1 MYRVEY
7 QRLRFLVVD
16 DNTYMRRIVKTLLH
30 GFGAREVFEAED
42 GASALDAFA
51 SHYPDIV
58 FTDWEM
64 PLINGIDM
72 TKLMRCS
79 DNSVNPFVPIIMVT
93 VHSERHR
100 VIEARDAGV
109 TEFLVKPL
117 SAQALHQ
124 RVLNVIADPRSFI
137 RTQTF
142 FGPDRRRT
150 KAVEYNGPERRKGEG
165 GEMIAP
171 RKLTAGIVN
180 S

>member
-1 MYRVEY
+1 M
-7 QRLRFLVVD
+7 LLNFNKLSILVAEDTVPM
-16 DNTYMRRIVKTLLH
+16 NKLVKSILDTL
-30 GFGAREVFEAED
+30 GFGTVYQAHNGEQAYELFCKHR
-42 GASALDAFA
+42 
-51 SHYPDIV
+51 PDIV
-58 FTDWEM
+58 LTDWVMSPVDGIELTR
-64 PLINGIDM
+64 LIRTDGQSPNRM
-72 TKLMRCS
+72 
-79 DNSVNPFVPIIMVT
+79 VPIIMLT
-93 VHSERHR
+93 GYSAIHR
-100 VIEARDAGV
+100 VVVARNAGV

-124 RVLNVIADPRSFI
+124 RVLNVIAHPRSFI

-150 KAVEYNGPERRKGEG
+150 KAVEYNGLERRKGEG